1 MLIYACQDLE
11 IKMSDLFVFPS
22 LQEGLPVALMEA
34 MCCEIKC
41 IASKIRG
48 NEDLLRPIDT
58 FDLKDINYLKN
69 MIKREL
75 SYNDSDYC
83 IYYKENILKFGENQ
97 IIKSIRKIYSNMH
110 I

>member
-1 MLIYACQDLE
+1 
-11 IKMSDLFVFPS
+11 MSDLFVFPS

-34 MCCEIKC
+34 ICCEIKC

-48 NEDLLRPIDT
+48 NVDLLKSSDT

-69 MIKREL
+69 MIERDL
-75 SYNDSDYC
+75 HYNDINYQ
-83 IYYKENILKFGENQ
+83 IYYKKNILKFDKNQ
-97 IIKSIRKIYSNMH
+97 ITRSIRKIYSNMR